1 MSRVGVV
8 NHVAR
13 PSVLKGERKEKDPVP
28 GSEEVS
34 EDEQTIDLRLF
45 NRSNGKRKRSPPG
58 GRE

>member
-1 MSRVGVV
+1 M

-13 PSVLKGERKEKDPVP
+13 PSVLKGERKEKEP
-28 GSEEVS
+28 GSSSEEVS